1 MAAFSG
7 TAGSVSVHTSGTAY
21 VTGISE
27 WSFDLSMSPP
37 EATTFS
43 DSNDVYVPSVRN
55 ATGSFSG
62 NREQADGGQNGA
74 LDAMFL
80 SNFNGGTI
88 QLRLYETSGK
98 YWLIPKITITGMSP
112 TLSIKG
118 KGDISYN
125 FQSIEAITYV

>member
-7 TAGSVSVHTSGTAY
+7 TAGSVSVHTIGTAY

-37 EATTFS
+37 EATTFG

-62 NREQADGGQNGA
+62 NKEQADSGQTALMNSFLGGSA
-74 LDAMFL
+74 
-80 SNFNGGTI
+80 I
-88 QLRLYETSGK
+88 ILRLYENATK
-98 YWLIPKITITGMSP
+98 YWLVGTAYITGMSP
-112 TLSIKG
+112 TTSVKG
-118 KGDISYN
+118 KGEISFNWQASGPATYN
-125 FQSIEAITYV
+125 